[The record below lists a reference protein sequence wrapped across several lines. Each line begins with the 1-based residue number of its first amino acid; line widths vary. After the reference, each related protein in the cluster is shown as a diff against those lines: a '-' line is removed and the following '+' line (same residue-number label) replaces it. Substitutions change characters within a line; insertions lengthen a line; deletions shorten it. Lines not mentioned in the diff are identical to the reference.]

1 MAEALERRG
10 SNLMAAQ
17 LKPGV
22 GPLEFGKRRW
32 LQILFAATL
41 FVLYLPIF
49 VLVAYSFNIQN
60 RGGVW
65 RGFTTEN
72 YSKAW
77 NNDAIFDAMVNSL
90 IIAFVATIFATI
102 IGTMVAVLLWRFRF
116 PFKPA
121 YEGAMAMPIV
131 IPEICMGVALLMFF
145 NSTGIGSVF
154 NDLANG
160 LKTGATAWFGSGGFG
175 QFMTDLVGKVN
186 LFPIIIAHI
195 AFCFPFVAIVV
206 RSRLVGFNK
215 QLEEASKDLGAS
227 EWQTFTKI
235 LVPYMMPGLIAG
247 GLLAFTLSLDDFVI
261 TFFTSGPDTVTF
273 PVKIYSMVKTGVKYE
288 VNAASTV
295 LIIITLVATIIAMK
309 LQAPEKS
316 GH

>member
-1 MAEALERRG
+1 MF
-10 SNLMAAQ
+10 SDK

-32 LQILFAATL
+32 LQVLFAATL
-41 FVLYLPIF
+41 IVLYVPIF
-49 VLVAYSFNIQN
+49 TLIAFSFNVQN

-65 RGFTTEN
+65 KGFTLDN
-72 YSKAW
+72 YPKAW
-77 NNDAIFDAMVNSL
+77 NNQSIFDAMTNSL
-90 IIAFVATIFATI
+90 TIAFVTTVVATIL
-102 IGTMVAVLLWRFRF
+102 GTMVAVLLWRFKF
-116 PFKPA
+116 PAKPI
-121 YEGAMAMPIV
+121 YEAAMGLPIV

-145 NSTGIGSVF
+145 NAAGFTSLF
-154 NDLANG
+154 
-160 LKTGATAWFGSGGFG
+160 ATAVWPF
-175 QFMTDLVGKVN
+175 N
-186 LFPIIIAHI
+186 LATIIIAHI

-215 QLEEASKDLGAS
+215 QLEEASKDLGAN

-235 LVPYMMPGLIAG
+235 LVPYMKPGLISGA
-247 GLLAFTLSLDDFVI
+247 LLAFTLSLDDFVI
-261 TFFTSGPDTVTF
+261 TFFTAGPETVTF

-295 LIIITLVATIIAMK
+295 LIIITIAATVLAMK